1 MAYKRIIIFFI
12 FTGIFAGVYAAGS
25 QSDVTEEEIE
35 ETLNYFKEVIAEIDA
50 FGIFSHNA
58 IIALPMFIPGFG
70 ALWGLFSAYSTGF
83 AFAAISAGTPEL
95 SSLNPLAVLL
105 TPFGLMEVA
114 AYSIAMSRSVLF
126 IEKLESRLDT
136 ALYRTHFSY
145 SFSNARQII
154 SHKKIYVNGVPLD
167 QELISITGEETFLK
181 EIFKNSERTI
191 RIVGGSSS
199 YPEEFKVPVNHY
211 FVMGDNRDNSRDS
224 RFIEAIPESFLV
236 GKAARIWMHMDGIEW
251 PDWSRIGQKIE

>member
-1 MAYKRIIIFFI
+1 MAYKRIITFFI

-35 ETLNYFKEVIAEIDA
+35 ETLNYFKQVIAEIDG

-70 ALWGLFSAYSTGF
+70 AVWGMFAAYSTGF

-126 IEKLESRLDT
+126 IEKIIKRTSIFTEKRAILIEIGIVTGLLFIGGIVEMYMIEMAQGLE
-136 ALYRTHFSY
+136 
-145 SFSNARQII
+145 NI
-154 SHKKIYVNGVPLD
+154 S
-167 QELISITGEETFLK
+167 
-181 EIFKNSERTI
+181 
-191 RIVGGSSS
+191 
-199 YPEEFKVPVNHY
+199 
-211 FVMGDNRDNSRDS
+211 
-224 RFIEAIPESFLV
+224 
-236 GKAARIWMHMDGIEW
+236 
-251 PDWSRIGQKIE
+251 